1 VVGKM
6 KKYEF
11 DAEMKKHPRLNSGF
25 IEFPYDVE
33 KEFGGKKRVKVKAMF
48 DGFEYRGSLVK
59 MGLDCHW
66 IGITQKIRK
75 VIDKDPGDIV
85 HVVIEEDT
93 EPRTVDVPE
102 DLKTLFIENTDAY
115 DFFLNLSYSH
125 QREYVTRINEAKR
138 SETRGRRIK
147 KTIGMLSAGK
157 KLK

>member
-1 VVGKM
+1 M

-33 KEFGGKKRVKVKAMF
+33 KEFGGKKRVKVKAVF
-48 DGFEYRGSLVK
+48 DGYEYRGSIVR

-66 IGITQKIRK
+66 IGITQKIRE
-75 VIDKDPGDIV
+75 VIGKDPGDIV

-93 EPRTVDVPE
+93 EPRIVDVPG
-102 DLKTLFIENTDAY
+102 DLKTLFIENTDAS
-115 DFFLNLSYSH
+115 DFFKNLPYSH
-125 QREYVTRINEAKR
+125 QREYVTWINEAKR
-138 SETRGRRIK
+138 PETRERRIDR
-147 KTIGMLSAGK
+147 TIGMLSAGK